1 MITDRTPANMSSNKN
16 WGDGHIDWVASH
28 QTYEEFVAEQG
39 ADHQAVAPK
48 GEKKV
53 KKTKKRAVSLPC
65 CLLLLGILIAMQA
78 QPGAGEPVKKK
89 QKKQKKEE
97 KKVEEEKAPE
107 RRHSV

>member
-1 MITDRTPANMSSNKN
+1 MSSNKN

-28 QTYEEFVAEQG
+28 QEYEEFVAEQE
-39 ADHQAVAPK
+39 ADHQAVAPQ

-53 KKTKKRAVSLPC
+53 KKTKKRAVGFSRRVSLFRV
-65 CLLLLGILIAMQA
+65 LILIQA

-89 QKKQKKEE
+89 QKKEE
-97 KKVEEEKAPE
+97 KKVEEKKAPE